1 MVFIVLECNLPRH
14 KEIIMRNNKGRTVFE
29 TLLALIIIGILL
41 VGAITYFQRATKVV
55 KEYALMSELG
65 NIRISVLLYFVINK
79 KFPDSLKQMVDEKII
94 LPFQDTEAIKKMT
107 GNAGI
112 TVQTGTI
119 IIDRTYLEK
128 MSMDKEGNILD
139 PFGNP
144 YNYDARLGKVS
155 SSATGYGGW

>member
-1 MVFIVLECNLPRH
+1 
-14 KEIIMRNNKGRTVFE
+14 MRNNKGRTVFE

-55 KEYALMSELG
+55 KEYALVSELG
-65 NIRISVLLYFVINK
+65 NIRTSVLLYFVINK

-144 YNYDARLGKVS
+144 YTYDARLGKVS
-155 SSATGYGGW
+155 SSTQSYGGW

>member
-1 MVFIVLECNLPRH
+1 
-14 KEIIMRNNKGRTVFE
+14 MRNNKGRTVFE

-139 PFGNP
+139 PFGNS
-144 YNYDARLGKVS
+144 YNYDPRLGKLS
-155 SSATGYGGW
+155 SSTPNYGGW

>member
-1 MVFIVLECNLPRH
+1 
-14 KEIIMRNNKGRTVFE
+14 MRNNKGRTVFE

-144 YNYDARLGKVS
+144 YTYDARLGKVS
-155 SSATGYGGW
+155 SSTQSYGGW

>member
-1 MVFIVLECNLPRH
+1 
-14 KEIIMRNNKGRTVFE
+14 MRNNKGRTVFE

-55 KEYALMSELG
+55 KEYALVSELG
-65 NIRISVLLYFVINK
+65 NIRTSVLLYFVINK